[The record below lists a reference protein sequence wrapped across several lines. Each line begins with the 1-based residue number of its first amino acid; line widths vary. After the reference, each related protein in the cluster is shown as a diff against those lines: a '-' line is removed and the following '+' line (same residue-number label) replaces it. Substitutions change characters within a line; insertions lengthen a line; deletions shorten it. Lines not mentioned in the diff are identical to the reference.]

1 MVTEAEDNEE
11 EEPLVQLGSLMRT
24 MKEIDDVYDD
34 YGSKSGLS
42 VSAFWLLY
50 ALRERECITGAEPF
64 TQKQFCREWSFSPQ
78 TANSSLKKMQEQGF
92 IRLVPAPGNKKE
104 RLVEFTEKGRAKAQ
118 ELVAP
123 LMTAERRA
131 FASINSEDRGV
142 LLRATRRYKALLG
155 EEVRRIMPRDCKK
168 CGATKNGMQKKRQ
181 GKGQR
186 ETRAEP
192 GNRASNRIE
201 CALIRGCPKNASAKK
216 REPAQGPPKHQTKTP
231 DQNAR

>member
-42 VSAFWLLY
+42 ASAFWLLY

-123 LMTAERRA
+123 LTTAERRA
-131 FASINSEDRGV
+131 FASINSEDRRI
-142 LLRATRRYKALLG
+142 LLRAARQYKALLG
-155 EEVRRIMPRDCKK
+155 EEVKRIMPRDCKTAK
-168 CGATKNGMQKKRQ
+168 LRKKECEKNTRE
-181 GKGQR
+181 KGNERHEQ
-186 ETRAEP
+186 
-192 GNRASNRIE
+192 N
-201 CALIRGCPKNASAKK
+201 
-216 REPAQGPPKHQTKTP
+216 PAIAYRTESSVS
-231 DQNAR
+231 